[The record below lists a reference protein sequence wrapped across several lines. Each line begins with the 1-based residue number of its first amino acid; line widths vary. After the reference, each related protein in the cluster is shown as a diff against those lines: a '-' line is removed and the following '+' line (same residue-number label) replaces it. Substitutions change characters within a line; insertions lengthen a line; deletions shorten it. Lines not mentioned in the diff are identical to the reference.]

1 PRMAGPDPDLGP
13 GLGPDPDLGPDPAE
27 TIVDAVAVRGCGTVG
42 CEVDFTGEG
51 AAHAAVRAGNVQVV
65 AALCRARAGV
75 AVPGPR
81 GITPL
86 HMAAAAGQLDCVRL
100 LVGAGA
106 PLEAREKEGGLTPL
120 HVAVQSRQLEVVEA
134 LIAEGADRTSR
145 DNRGLTPL
153 HTAAQLGP
161 AGAPLLRA
169 LLAST
174 QSAVAPPLLPAAVNA
189 ADNSQR
195 VTPLHLAAATATVA
209 GPAGPT
215 AGGVEPSI
223 IDNGSGTDESGRKG
237 GACSAAEAAA
247 TEAIQV
253 LLGAGAD
260 TRATD
265 SSGNTPLHVAAARG
279 NVAAVRALLE
289 ALRAAADADADADG
303 GSNHLL
309 ITTTASLA
317 NSSGFTP
324 RQLAHAAGHHAVL
337 QLLPK

>member
-134 LIAEGADRTSR
+134 LIAEGVCTTMMCSEMPDDR
-145 DNRGLTPL
+145 NRRIVV
-153 HTAAQLGP
+153 GP
-161 AGAPLLRA
+161 YARTHVCAGKINPKDEAE
-169 LLAST
+169 
-174 QSAVAPPLLPAAVNA
+174 AVDVSPPPSPPLSLPP
-189 ADNSQR
+189 SP
-195 VTPLHLAAATATVA
+195 PLSLCLSLYL
-209 GPAGPT
+209 
-215 AGGVEPSI
+215 SI
-223 IDNGSGTDESGRKG
+223 SIY
-237 GACSAAEAAA
+237 
-247 TEAIQV
+247 IY
-253 LLGAGAD
+253 
-260 TRATD
+260 
-265 SSGNTPLHVAAARG
+265 
-279 NVAAVRALLE
+279 
-289 ALRAAADADADADG
+289 
-303 GSNHLL
+303 
-309 ITTTASLA
+309 I
-317 NSSGFTP
+317 
-324 RQLAHAAGHHAVL
+324 
-337 QLLPK
+337 